1 MKNIDDKSYDFCSI
15 HVHRQPSYPWEEEK
29 TSISSVDCKMKDNC
43 ERDEFTC
50 SLSIGEQN
58 IGAKK
63 CDVVN
68 GDKRYFGLYLK

>member
-1 MKNIDDKSYDFCSI
+1 MKNN
-15 HVHRQPSYPWEEEK
+15 
-29 TSISSVDCKMKDNC
+29 CK
-43 ERDEFTC
+43 RDEFNR

-68 GDKRYFGLYLK
+68 GDKRYFGLYPKEEKISDLNSSYELPQEVEDNPPPDGCELGKMKGKI